1 MNKGGA
7 MRGPMTTVAV
17 VLMCAGPLAQQPPAQ
32 PPDPPA
38 ASFEVASVKAN
49 KSGDVGG
56 TLRRQPGGRIN
67 GVNLPLRTLITFAY
81 QLQPFQL
88 AGAPDWTATDRF
100 DIVAKIEGD
109 PLPRLPGSEPDALM
123 LATRTLLADR
133 FKLKV
138 HRETRQLDIY
148 ALVTARPDGR
158 PGPNLKPSTQDCAGF
173 AAAGR
178 QGAPPQGPP
187 GSPQGFCGMFG
198 TPGVLRFGG
207 FPLSTF
213 AAGLAGQAGRYVV
226 DRTSLPGNWEFELTY
241 APEQRGPRPPGVD
254 LPPTDTNAPSLFTAL
269 QEQLGLKLEAAKG
282 PVEVLVVDNV
292 ELLTAE

>member
-1 MNKGGA
+1 
-7 MRGPMTTVAV
+7 MRTRIAASILAAAVTVV
-17 VLMCAGPLAQQPPAQ
+17 VPRAQQPSQA
-32 PPDPPA
+32 PDPNVPV
-38 ASFEVASVKAN
+38 SFEVSSVKVN

-56 TLRRQPGGRIN
+56 TMRRQPGGRVN

-109 PLPRLPGSEPDALM
+109 PQPRMPGSEPDELM
-123 LATRTLLADR
+123 LAMRTLLADR

-178 QGAPPQGPP
+178 RGAPPQPPAGGP
-187 GSPQGFCGMFG
+187 QVFCGMFG

-226 DRTSLPGNWEFELTY
+226 DRTGLTGNWEFELTF
-241 APEQRGPRPPGVD
+241 APERRGPPPGVD
-254 LPPTDTNAPSLFTAL
+254 LPPPDPNAPSLFTAL
-269 QEQLGLKLEAAKG
+269 QEQLGLKLEPATG
-282 PVEVLVVDNV
+282 PVDVLVVDNV
-292 ELLTAE
+292 QALTAE